1 MTLSNMRT
9 PSYIGEVLCTDIETG
24 NLPPYIH
31 GMRIVPQDMS
41 EIWAFEVDVEY
52 SGGAILDIE
61 TRIEVHELYLQND
74 ISNSEEVSPDLLE
87 GFEYFGKQLNLSEGG
102 NDASE
107 EKGESNHKLGQYKKS
122 SLGVSCCLLSEGTLV
137 LNFIDFFFFP
147 LRVLLLGKSGIDAL
161 KKLEG
166 SFLMGQQ
173 LVLTPHKHA

>member
-1 MTLSNMRT
+1 MRT

-61 TRIEVHELYLQND
+61 TRIEAHELDLQND

-87 GFEYFGKQLNLSEGG
+87 DFESLGKQLNLSEGE

-107 EKGESNHKLGQYKKS
+107 GRVNQI
-122 SLGVSCCLLSEGTLV
+122 
-137 LNFIDFFFFP
+137 LN
-147 LRVLLLGKSGIDAL
+147 
-161 KKLEG
+161 
-166 SFLMGQQ
+166 
-173 LVLTPHKHA
+173 